1 MKDHEKNIGQTT
13 DTPRGN
19 GTRSAGFRGG
29 LAGNTLLGATRA
41 QADETKHHIAG
52 TPSMNCFIYLIDK
65 MLAINLRVLRALRG
79 NIKMLSFQIN
89 KV

>member
-1 MKDHEKNIGQTT
+1 LKDHEKNIGQTT

-29 LAGNTLLGATRA
+29 FAGNTPGRKRRNRLLAS
-41 QADETKHHIAG
+41 DKTKHHIAG
-52 TPSMNCFIYLIDK
+52 T
-65 MLAINLRVLRALRG
+65 INLRVLRALRG